1 MKKLQVSLLLTGALV
16 LLLISC
22 KKDPDAAPRF
32 TGTYDSDTVT
42 QLDLPRMY
50 TKNGVLTNQ
59 DLIREF
65 IQRDRTYFGHVDENI
80 VFGPN
85 ATKHFGR
92 SISVNFTGDS
102 AYATYDVGVFR
113 PTLAYFPERKGQEI
127 VLRADSTTE
136 YIDADRPADTVVRLL
151 HSLEKNNTEGLLI
164 INHWSLRSVKG
175 KRNLTL
181 LFENDEFRLPIL
193 HIHLKKGTGGV
204 QYWRG
209 PAWTYFNPEAYR
221 QLEEGDT
228 LVVQTG
234 LVKMIRQ

>member
-1 MKKLQVSLLLTGALV
+1 MLLLL
-16 LLLISC
+16 SC
-22 KKDPDAAPRF
+22 KKDPDAAPRL
-32 TGTYDSDTVT
+32 TGIYNSDTLT
-42 QLDLPRMY
+42 HLDLPRMY

-65 IQRDRTYFGHVDENI
+65 IQRDRTYFGHVDENVI
-80 VFGPN
+80 FGPN

-92 SISVNFTGDS
+92 SINVNFTGDS
-102 AYATYDVGVFR
+102 AYATYDVGIFR
-113 PTLAYFPERKGQEI
+113 PTVAYFPERKGQEL
-127 VLRADSTTE
+127 VLRSDSITE

-164 INHWSLRSVKG
+164 VNQWFYRKVTG

-181 LFENDEFRLPIL
+181 LFDNNEILLPIL
-193 HIHLKKGTGGV
+193 HIHLKKVIGGV
-204 QYWRG
+204 QSWRG